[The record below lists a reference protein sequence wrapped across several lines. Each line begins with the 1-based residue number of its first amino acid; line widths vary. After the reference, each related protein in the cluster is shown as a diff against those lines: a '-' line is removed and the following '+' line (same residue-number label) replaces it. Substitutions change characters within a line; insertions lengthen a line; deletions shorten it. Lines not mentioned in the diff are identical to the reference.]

1 MLIDNLT
8 RAMLMLSHAACG
20 VLGENRNPGK
30 TERPRPSHQNHLV
43 FKDVTWHLG
52 IARKPTM
59 WGWILY
65 RKTFWS
71 DPKSYNERSLSNNMR
86 HFLFASAFTQE
97 SDAYLEWHI
106 RENRRQIHIGF
117 FFSIAPSK
125 PTNLPDFRIKV
136 TKIWKFSISEERQ
149 GQEKRGKSS

>member
-1 MLIDNLT
+1 MGENIIARMYYSPGLKSTDSGTNFELLETPTFVAGMERLRKEFGYSLFLMLIDNLT
-8 RAMLMLSHAACG
+8 RPMLMLSHAACG

-97 SDAYLEWHI
+97 SDAYLE
-106 RENRRQIHIGF
+106 
-117 FFSIAPSK
+117 
-125 PTNLPDFRIKV
+125 
-136 TKIWKFSISEERQ
+136 
-149 GQEKRGKSS
+149 